1 MPSRHK
7 WILGMR
13 SAMTG
18 RLGLALILAAATTAP
33 SAGAQDDGRP
43 TWSLKAST
51 PTAKLI
57 GEWELSNPSGGARAN
72 HVSGAAGIAQV
83 GVTKGA
89 SFQLTVKLVSPAG
102 AITDVTGSS
111 NLIYRPKGCMSI
123 AANGIATVLRSAPAP
138 WTCNPGDPIPVTIIY
153 ADKATGVAAMNMYV
167 FTIN

>member
-1 MPSRHK
+1 MRTALTWDYRSRVRA
-7 WILGMR
+7 LVMLTFAVAAFSS
-13 SAMTG
+13 SA
-18 RLGLALILAAATTAP
+18 
-33 SAGAQDDGRP
+33 QNDGRP

-72 HVSGAAGIAQV
+72 QGSGAAGIAQV
-83 GVTKGA
+83 GVAIGA
-89 SFQLTVKLVSPAG
+89 SFQLSVKLVSPAG
-102 AITDVTGSS
+102 DITDVTGSS

-123 AANGIATVLRSAPAP
+123 APNGIATVLRSAPPP